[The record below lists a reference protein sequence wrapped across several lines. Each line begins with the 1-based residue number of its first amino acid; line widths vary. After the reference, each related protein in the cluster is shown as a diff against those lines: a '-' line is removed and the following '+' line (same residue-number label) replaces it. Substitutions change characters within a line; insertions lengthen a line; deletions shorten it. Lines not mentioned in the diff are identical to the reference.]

1 VFLCFGLFGIFLC
14 FGFFFPKLKCFV
26 SKKKIHTKNKM
37 ENKEPLQTELD
48 SGSSES
54 SVESSESSVQSDPPV
69 QSEAPVEQPLAVF
82 QRNQGMK
89 NDLCNVS
96 PISMDINKIQ
106 ITILYMAGPF
116 LVVEPKEE
124 DKFDIQTR
132 GSSGP
137 SVCTQI
143 AMKVIQRLDMK
154 KEPPVLLET
163 VKRQFRMLLE
173 EGELEDEEG
182 DSKTTDGLLSYYT
195 KFPKLVLFRQGVVK
209 QDGMIDKKQSR
220 LVVVIRVHGSRLK
233 DKTIQSVVLP
243 PKEGDGKDLFLREAM
258 IAAALE
264 IARLDFVAL
273 ETSDVARNARVARDK
288 ENRGR
293 LGRASVSLKN
303 PSRNA
308 KRIAKLGAGAVGL
321 AAAGYLGHKQGE
333 KIGGKLVS
341 GKEYLRKTSL
351 AEKLL
356 GKK

>member
-1 VFLCFGLFGIFLC
+1 
-14 FGFFFPKLKCFV
+14 
-26 SKKKIHTKNKM
+26 M
-37 ENKEPLQTELD
+37 ENQQQTELD

-54 SVESSESSVQSDPPV
+54 SVLSSESSVQSEPPV
-69 QSEAPVEQPLAVF
+69 QEASVAPPLAPVAAF

-96 PISMDINKIQ
+96 PISMDIEKIQ

-116 LVVEPKEE
+116 LVVEPEK
-124 DKFDIQTR
+124 DDTFDIQTR

-143 AMKVIQRLDMK
+143 AMKVIQRLKMK
-154 KEPPVLLET
+154 KEPEVSLDT
-163 VKRQFRMLLE
+163 VKKQFRMLLE
-173 EGELEDEEG
+173 EGEPEGEEG

-209 QDGMIDKKQSR
+209 QDGMIDKTKSR

-308 KRIAKLGAGAVGL
+308 KRIAKYGAGA
-321 AAAGYLGHKQGE
+321 AAAATAAVAAARYNKEISAGLGKTSELFKKTRLGE
-333 KIGGKLVS
+333 KLMN
-341 GKEYLRKTSL
+341 
-351 AEKLL
+351 
-356 GKK
+356 